1 MTINVITLQGCPKC
15 AKIKNLLAQNNI
27 EFTIKDCEDNPSICD
42 TLEDATNTMS
52 YPMIVIR
59 QNNEIQKVIYVV
71 QDYEEL
77 NKTRELN
84 GGILGIPLYSI
95 VIMLSYVKNT
105 LNLK

>member
-52 YPMIVIR
+52 YPMIVIT
-59 QNNEIQKVIYVV
+59 QNNDNERVCNTNRK
-71 QDYEEL
+71 L
-77 NKTRELN
+77 KRNKTWK
-84 GGILGIPLYSI
+84 SI
-95 VIMLSYVKNT
+95 A
-105 LNLK
+105 